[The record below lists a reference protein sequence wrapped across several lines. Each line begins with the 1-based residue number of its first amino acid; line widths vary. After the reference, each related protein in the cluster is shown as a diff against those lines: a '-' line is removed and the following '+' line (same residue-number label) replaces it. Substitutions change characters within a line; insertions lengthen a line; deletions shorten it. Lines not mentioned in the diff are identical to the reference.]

1 MQKGKTL
8 RFIVMFLSG
17 FLATASSVYAFH
29 FAGAGV
35 QSDITPKT
43 TVQFWFLGVSSEKL
57 DPNSEGLEPV
67 IPTQFQCTVVHNGK
81 GILFRL
87 FASAQ
92 GNPSFAVEDKG
103 NPSEGEH
110 LITITGKLLS
120 RIVFVL
126 ERGVRA
132 STEINDS
139 ERGVR
144 AFTEI
149 NDFTVTG
156 VDRSLEPGEGN
167 DSFVLKFTY
176 SAQSI
181 QSVLLDAF
189 GANSGLV
196 DCPDDRTTCT
206 LTLQGIVKFG
216 DMVSH
221 TSSGD

>member
-1 MQKGKTL
+1 MLGEGQSPKHEKGKAMKKGKTL
-8 RFIVMFLSG
+8 RFIVVFLSG

-43 TVQFWFLGVSSEKL
+43 TVQFWFLGVLSPAL
-57 DPNSEGLEPV
+57 GLEPV

-87 FASAQ
+87 FAFAQ
-92 GNPSFAVEDKG
+92 ENASFKVEE
-103 NPSEGEH
+103 PSEGEH

-120 RIVFVL
+120 RIVFV
-126 ERGVRA
+126 
-132 STEINDS
+132 S

-149 NDFTVTG
+149 NDFTVDG
-156 VDRSLEPGEGN
+156 VDRPLEPGEGN

-176 SAQSI
+176 SAKGI
-181 QSVLLDAF
+181 QSLLLDAF
-189 GANSGLV
+189 GTDSGLV
-196 DCPDDRTTCT
+196 DCDDDKDTCT
-206 LTLQGIVKFG
+206 LTLQGVVKFG

-221 TSSGD
+221 TSGGD